1 MQTLMQIVVA
11 FVAAALFLVVLLV
24 VLAIQLI
31 RMLAGTEERV
41 AEYPASDTESA
52 RH

>member
-24 VLAIQLI
+24 VLATQLI
-31 RMLAGTEERV
+31 RMLAGTEEEV
-41 AEYPASDTESA
+41 AAHPARRTESV